1 MYFKMIQILELVEK
15 NFKIVIRSLFR
26 VFKECWI
33 IKELYFRK
41 EMEII
46 KRMKWNIQN
55 RKIYYLK

>member
-55 RKIYYLK
+55 GKIYYLK